1 MINGDYLAIE
11 KPLLYLHILAGFIS
25 LAIAYVLLFIKK
37 GNKRHKKLGMIY
49 VYGMTTIFVTAIPLS
64 LLGEFNPFLF
74 VIAIFSFY
82 LAFSGYRQGRDR
94 NGAREQID
102 KVLGVFITAT
112 SILFY
117 SMAVS
122 LYLIEDSM
130 WITSVVFGSIA
141 LGMGINDFRRMKID
155 ERPDFYDRTNL
166 HLNLMLA
173 GTIATTTAFIV
184 TLNPFSIDWLNWVA
198 PTIVG
203 TPIIIYFSRRELAK
217 KQLKLLNTFS

>member
-11 KPLLYLHILAGFIS
+11 RPLLYLHILAGFIS
-25 LAIAYVLLFIKK
+25 LAIAYILLFIKK

-49 VYGMTTIFVTAIPLS
+49 VYGMTTIFLTAIPLS

-203 TPIIIYFSRRELAK
+203 TPIIIYFSSRELAK
-217 KQLKLLNTFS
+217 KVT

>member
-11 KPLLYLHILAGFIS
+11 RPLLYLHILAGFIS
-25 LAIAYVLLFIKK
+25 LGIAYFLLFIKK

-49 VYGMTTIFVTAIPLS
+49 VYGMSTIFVTAIPLS

-117 SMAVS
+117 SMAVN

-130 WITSVVFGSIA
+130 WITSVIFGSVA
-141 LGMGINDFRRMKID
+141 LVFGINDFRRMKLI
-155 ERPDFYDRTNL
+155 ERPNFYDRTNL

-184 TLNPFSIDWLNWVA
+184 TLDPFATLWMNWVA
-198 PTIVG
+198 PTIIG

-217 KQLKLLNTFS
+217 KAT

>member
-25 LAIAYVLLFIKK
+25 LGIAYVLLFIKK
-37 GNKRHKKLGMIY
+37 GNKRHKKLGIIY
-49 VYGMTTIFVTAIPLS
+49 VYGMSTIFVTAIPLS
-64 LLGEFNPFLF
+64 LIGEFNPFLF

-102 KVLGVFITAT
+102 KALGIFITAT

-130 WITSVVFGSIA
+130 WITSVIFGSIA
-141 LGMGINDFRRMKID
+141 LVFSINDFRRMKII
-155 ERPDFYDRTNL
+155 ERPNFYDRTNL

-184 TLNPFSIDWLNWVA
+184 TIEPFSTLWLNWVA

-203 TPIIIYFSRRELAK
+203 TPIIIYFSNRELAK
-217 KQLKLLNTFS
+217 KVT

>member
-11 KPLLYLHILAGFIS
+11 RPLLYLHILAGFIS
-25 LAIAYVLLFIKK
+25 LGIAYFLLFIKK

-49 VYGMTTIFVTAIPLS
+49 VYGMSTIFVTAIPLS

-82 LAFSGYRQGRDR
+82 LAFSGYRQGTDR
-94 NGAREQID
+94 NGARERID

-112 SILFY
+112 GILFY

-122 LYLIEDSM
+122 AYLVDDSM
-130 WITSVVFGSIA
+130 WITSVIFGTIA
-141 LGMGINDFRRMKID
+141 LVFGINDSFRMKIV
-155 ERPDFYDRTNL
+155 ERPNFYDRTNL
-166 HLNLMLA
+166 HLNLMLG

-184 TLNPFSIDWLNWVA
+184 TIDPFATLWLNWVA

-217 KQLKLLNTFS
+217 KAK

>member
-25 LAIAYVLLFIKK
+25 LGIAYVLLFIKK

-49 VYGMTTIFVTAIPLS
+49 VYGMSTIFVTAIPLS

-74 VIAIFSFY
+74 VTAIFSFY

-130 WITSVVFGSIA
+130 WITSVIFGSIA
-141 LGMGINDFRRMKID
+141 LGMGINDFRRMKIV

-184 TLNPFSIDWLNWVA
+184 TLDPFSIDWLNWVS

-203 TPIIIYFSRRELAK
+203 TPIIIYFSKRELAK
-217 KQLKLLNTFS
+217 KVT

>member
-1 MINGDYLAIE
+1 MIDGDYLAIE

-64 LLGEFNPFLF
+64 LLGEFNSFLF

-217 KQLKLLNTFS
+217 KAT

>member
-64 LLGEFNPFLF
+64 LLGEFNSFLF

-94 NGAREQID
+94 NGARGQID

-117 SMAVS
+117 SMAMS

-217 KQLKLLNTFS
+217 KAT

>member
-11 KPLLYLHILAGFIS
+11 RPLLYLHILAGFIS
-25 LAIAYVLLFIKK
+25 LGIAYFLLFIKK

-49 VYGMTTIFVTAIPLS
+49 VYVMSTIFVTAIPLS

-82 LAFSGYRQGRDR
+82 LAFSGYRQGTDR
-94 NGAREQID
+94 NGARERID

-112 SILFY
+112 GILFY

-122 LYLIEDSM
+122 AYLVEDSM
-130 WITSVVFGSIA
+130 WITSVIFGTIA
-141 LGMGINDFRRMKID
+141 LVFGINDSFRMKIV
-155 ERPDFYDRTNL
+155 ERPNFYDRTNL
-166 HLNLMLA
+166 HLNLMLG

-184 TLNPFSIDWLNWVA
+184 TIDPFATLWLNWVA

-217 KQLKLLNTFS
+217 KAK

>member
-25 LAIAYVLLFIKK
+25 LGIAYVLLFIKK

-49 VYGMTTIFVTAIPLS
+49 VYVMSTIFVTAIPLS

-141 LGMGINDFRRMKID
+141 LGMGINDFRRMKIV

-166 HLNLMLA
+166 HLNLMLG

-184 TLNPFSIDWLNWVA
+184 TIDPFSILWLNWVA

-217 KQLKLLNTFS
+217 KAT

>member
-1 MINGDYLAIE
+1 MISNDYLAIE

-25 LAIAYVLLFIKK
+25 LGIAYVLLFIKK
-37 GNKRHKKLGMIY
+37 GNKRHKKLGIIY
-49 VYGMTTIFVTAIPLS
+49 VYGMSTIFVTAIPLS

-102 KVLGVFITAT
+102 KALGIFITAT

-130 WITSVVFGSIA
+130 WITSVIFGSIA
-141 LGMGINDFRRMKID
+141 LVFSINDFRRMKIV
-155 ERPDFYDRTNL
+155 ERPNFYDKTNL

-184 TLNPFSIDWLNWVA
+184 TIEPFSTLWLNWVA

-203 TPIIIYFSRRELAK
+203 TPIIIYFSNRELAK
-217 KQLKLLNTFS
+217 KVT

>member
-1 MINGDYLAIE
+1 MISNDYLAIE
-11 KPLLYLHILAGFIS
+11 KPLLYFHILAGFIS
-25 LAIAYVLLFIKK
+25 LGIAYVLLFIKK

-49 VYGMTTIFVTAIPLS
+49 VYGMSTIFVTAIPLS

-102 KVLGVFITAT
+102 KALGIFITAT

-130 WITSVVFGSIA
+130 WITSVIFGSIA
-141 LGMGINDFRRMKID
+141 LVFSINDFRRMKIV
-155 ERPDFYDRTNL
+155 ERPNFYDKTNL

-184 TLNPFSIDWLNWVA
+184 TIEPFSTLWLNWVA

-203 TPIIIYFSRRELAK
+203 TPIIIYFSNRELAK
-217 KQLKLLNTFS
+217 KVT

>member
-11 KPLLYLHILAGFIS
+11 KPLLYLHILAGLIS
-25 LAIAYVLLFIKK
+25 LGIAYVLLFIKK
-37 GNKRHKKLGMIY
+37 GNKRHKKLGLIY
-49 VYGMTTIFVTAIPLS
+49 VYGMSTIFVTAIPLS

-74 VIAIFSFY
+74 VVAIFSFY

-141 LGMGINDFRRMKID
+141 LGMGINDFRRMKIL

-184 TLNPFSIDWLNWVA
+184 TIDPFSILWLNWVA

-217 KQLKLLNTFS
+217 KAT

>member
-1 MINGDYLAIE
+1 MISNDYLAIE

-25 LAIAYVLLFIKK
+25 LGIAYVLLFIKK

-102 KVLGVFITAT
+102 KALGIFITAT

-130 WITSVVFGSIA
+130 WITSVIFGSIA
-141 LGMGINDFRRMKID
+141 LVFSINDFRRMKIV
-155 ERPDFYDRTNL
+155 ERPNFYDKTNL

-184 TLNPFSIDWLNWVA
+184 TIEPFSTLWRNWVA

-203 TPIIIYFSRRELAK
+203 TPIIIYFSNRELAK
-217 KQLKLLNTFS
+217 KVT

>member
-25 LAIAYVLLFIKK
+25 LAIAYILLFIKK

-49 VYGMTTIFVTAIPLS
+49 VYGMSTIFVTAIPLS

-74 VIAIFSFY
+74 VVAIFSFY

-141 LGMGINDFRRMKID
+141 LGMGINDLRRMKIV

-217 KQLKLLNTFS
+217 KVT

>member
-25 LAIAYVLLFIKK
+25 LGIAYVLLFIKK

-49 VYGMTTIFVTAIPLS
+49 VYGMSTIFVTAIPLS
-64 LLGEFNPFLF
+64 LIGEFNPFLF

-102 KVLGVFITAT
+102 KALGIFITAT

-117 SMAVS
+117 SMGVS
-122 LYLIEDSM
+122 LYLIEDPM
-130 WITSVVFGSIA
+130 WITSVIFGSIA
-141 LGMGINDFRRMKID
+141 LVFSINDFRRMKIV
-155 ERPDFYDRTNL
+155 ERPNFYDRTNL

-184 TLNPFSIDWLNWVA
+184 TIDPFSTLWLNWIA

-203 TPIIIYFSRRELAK
+203 TPIIIYFSKRELAK
-217 KQLKLLNTFS
+217 KVT

>member
-94 NGAREQID
+94 NGARGQID

-184 TLNPFSIDWLNWVA
+184 TLNLFSIDWLNWVA

-217 KQLKLLNTFS
+217 KAT

>member
-64 LLGEFNPFLF
+64 LLGEFNSFLF

-117 SMAVS
+117 SMAMS

-203 TPIIIYFSRRELAK
+203 TPIIIYFSIRELAK
-217 KQLKLLNTFS
+217 KAT

>member
-117 SMAVS
+117 SMAMS

-217 KQLKLLNTFS
+217 KAT

>member
-25 LAIAYVLLFIKK
+25 LGIAYVLLFIKK

-49 VYGMTTIFVTAIPLS
+49 VYGMSTIFVTAIPLS

-74 VIAIFSFY
+74 VTAIFSFY

-130 WITSVVFGSIA
+130 WITSVIFGSIA
-141 LGMGINDFRRMKID
+141 LGMGINDFRRMKIV

-184 TLNPFSIDWLNWVA
+184 TLNPFSIDWLNWVS

-203 TPIIIYFSRRELAK
+203 TPIIIYFSKRELAK
-217 KQLKLLNTFS
+217 KVT

>member
-1 MINGDYLAIE
+1 MISNDYLAIE

-25 LAIAYVLLFIKK
+25 LGIAYVLLFIKK

-102 KVLGVFITAT
+102 KALGIFITAT

-130 WITSVVFGSIA
+130 WITSVIFGSIA
-141 LGMGINDFRRMKID
+141 LVFSINDFRRMKIV
-155 ERPDFYDRTNL
+155 ERPNFYDKTNL

-184 TLNPFSIDWLNWVA
+184 TIEPLSTLWLNWVS
-198 PTIVG
+198 PC
-203 TPIIIYFSRRELAK
+203 
-217 KQLKLLNTFS
+217 LLYTSDAADE

>member
-1 MINGDYLAIE
+1 MISNDYLAIE

-25 LAIAYVLLFIKK
+25 LGIAYVLLFIKK

-102 KVLGVFITAT
+102 KALGIFITAT

-130 WITSVVFGSIA
+130 WITSVIFGSIA
-141 LGMGINDFRRMKID
+141 LVFSINDFRRMKIV
-155 ERPDFYDRTNL
+155 ERPNFYDKTNL

-184 TLNPFSIDWLNWVA
+184 TIEPFSTLWLNWVA

-203 TPIIIYFSRRELAK
+203 TPIIIYFSNRELAK
-217 KQLKLLNTFS
+217 KAT

>member
-1 MINGDYLAIE
+1 MISNDYLAIE

-25 LAIAYVLLFIKK
+25 LGIAYVLLFIKK

-102 KVLGVFITAT
+102 KALGIFITAT

-122 LYLIEDSM
+122 LYLIEDPM
-130 WITSVVFGSIA
+130 WITSVIFGSIA
-141 LGMGINDFRRMKID
+141 LVFSINDFRRMKIV
-155 ERPDFYDRTNL
+155 ERPNFYDKTNL

-184 TLNPFSIDWLNWVA
+184 TIEPLSTLWLNWVA

-203 TPIIIYFSRRELAK
+203 TPIIIYFSKRELAK
-217 KQLKLLNTFS
+217 KAT

>member
-11 KPLLYLHILAGFIS
+11 RPLLYLHILAGFIS
-25 LAIAYVLLFIKK
+25 LGIAYFLLFIKK

-49 VYGMTTIFVTAIPLS
+49 VYGMSTIFVTAIPLS

-82 LAFSGYRQGRDR
+82 LAFSGYRQGTDR
-94 NGAREQID
+94 NGARERID

-112 SILFY
+112 GILFY

-122 LYLIEDSM
+122 AYLVEDSM
-130 WITSVVFGSIA
+130 WITSVLFGTIA
-141 LGMGINDFRRMKID
+141 LVFGINDSFRMKIV
-155 ERPDFYDRTNL
+155 ERPNFYDRTNL
-166 HLNLMLA
+166 HLNLMLG

-184 TLNPFSIDWLNWVA
+184 TIDPFATLWLNWVA

-217 KQLKLLNTFS
+217 KAK

>member
-11 KPLLYLHILAGFIS
+11 RPLLYLHILAGFIS
-25 LAIAYVLLFIKK
+25 LGIAYFLLFIKK
-37 GNKRHKKLGMIY
+37 GDKRHKKFGMIY
-49 VYGMTTIFVTAIPLS
+49 VYGMSTIFVTAIPLS

-82 LAFSGYRQGRDR
+82 LAFSGFRQGRDR

-112 SILFY
+112 GILFY

-122 LYLIEDSM
+122 LFLIEDSM
-130 WITSVVFGSIA
+130 WITSVLFGSIA
-141 LGMGINDFRRMKID
+141 LGLGFNDFRRMKIV
-155 ERPDFYDRTNL
+155 ERPNFYDRSNL

-184 TLNPFSIDWLNWVA
+184 TLDPFATLWLNWVA

-203 TPIIIYFSRRELAK
+203 TPIIIYFSKRELAK
-217 KQLKLLNTFS
+217 KAT

>member
-1 MINGDYLAIE
+1 MISNDYLAIE

-25 LAIAYVLLFIKK
+25 LGIAYVLLFIKK

-102 KVLGVFITAT
+102 KALGIFITAT

-130 WITSVVFGSIA
+130 WITSVIFGSIA
-141 LGMGINDFRRMKID
+141 LVFSINDFRRMKIV
-155 ERPDFYDRTNL
+155 ERPNFYDKTNL

-184 TLNPFSIDWLNWVA
+184 TIEPFSTLWLNWVA

-203 TPIIIYFSRRELAK
+203 TPIIIYFSKRELAK
-217 KQLKLLNTFS
+217 KVT

>member
-25 LAIAYVLLFIKK
+25 LGIAYVLLFMKK
-37 GNKRHKKLGMIY
+37 GNKRHKKLGIIY
-49 VYGMTTIFVTAIPLS
+49 VYGMSTIFVTAIPLS
-64 LLGEFNPFLF
+64 LIGEFNPFLF

-102 KVLGVFITAT
+102 KALGIFITAT

-117 SMAVS
+117 SMAVN

-130 WITSVVFGSIA
+130 WITSVIFGSIA
-141 LGMGINDFRRMKID
+141 LVFSINDFRRMKIV
-155 ERPDFYDRTNL
+155 ERPNFYDRTNL

-184 TLNPFSIDWLNWVA
+184 TIDPFSTLWLNWIA

-203 TPIIIYFSRRELAK
+203 TPIIIYFSKRELAK
-217 KQLKLLNTFS
+217 KVT

>member
-25 LAIAYVLLFIKK
+25 LGIAYVLLFIKK

-49 VYGMTTIFVTAIPLS
+49 VYGMSTIFVTAIPLS

-130 WITSVVFGSIA
+130 WITSVIFGTIA
-141 LGMGINDFRRMKID
+141 LVFGINDSRRMKIV

-166 HLNLMLA
+166 HLNLMLG
-173 GTIATTTAFIV
+173 GTVATTTAFIV
-184 TLNPFSIDWLNWVA
+184 TIDPFSILWLNWVA

-217 KQLKLLNTFS
+217 KAT

>member
-1 MINGDYLAIE
+1 MISNDYLAIE

-25 LAIAYVLLFIKK
+25 LGIAYVLLFIKK

-102 KVLGVFITAT
+102 KALGIFITAT

-122 LYLIEDSM
+122 LYLIEDPM
-130 WITSVVFGSIA
+130 WITSVIFGSIA
-141 LGMGINDFRRMKID
+141 LVFSINDFRRMKIV
-155 ERPDFYDRTNL
+155 ERPNFYDKTNL

-184 TLNPFSIDWLNWVA
+184 TIEPLSTLWLNWVS

-203 TPIIIYFSRRELAK
+203 TPIIIYFSKRELAK
-217 KQLKLLNTFS
+217 KAT

>member
-25 LAIAYVLLFIKK
+25 LGIAYVLLFIKK

-49 VYGMTTIFVTAIPLS
+49 VYGMSTIFVTAIPLS

-130 WITSVVFGSIA
+130 WITSVLFGSIA
-141 LGMGINDFRRMKID
+141 LGMGINDFRRMKIV

-166 HLNLMLA
+166 HLNLMLG

-184 TLNPFSIDWLNWVA
+184 TIDPFSILWLNWVA

-217 KQLKLLNTFS
+217 KAT

>member
-11 KPLLYLHILAGFIS
+11 RPLLYLHILAGFIS
-25 LAIAYVLLFIKK
+25 LGIAYFLLFIKK
-37 GNKRHKKLGMIY
+37 GNKRHKNLGIIY
-49 VYGMTTIFVTAIPLS
+49 VYGMSTIFVTAIPLS

-217 KQLKLLNTFS
+217 KAT

>member
-11 KPLLYLHILAGFIS
+11 RLLLYLHILAGFIS
-25 LAIAYVLLFIKK
+25 LGIAYFLLFIKK

-49 VYGMTTIFVTAIPLS
+49 VYGMSTIFVTAIPLS
-64 LLGEFNPFLF
+64 LLGEFNQFLF

-117 SMAVS
+117 SMAVN

-130 WITSVVFGSIA
+130 WITSVIFGSVA
-141 LGMGINDFRRMKID
+141 LVFGINDFRRMKLI
-155 ERPDFYDRTNL
+155 ERPNFYDRTNL

-184 TLNPFSIDWLNWVA
+184 TLDPFATLWMNWVA
-198 PTIVG
+198 PTIIG

-217 KQLKLLNTFS
+217 KAT

>member
-64 LLGEFNPFLF
+64 LLGEFNSFLF

-217 KQLKLLNTFS
+217 KAT

>member
-25 LAIAYVLLFIKK
+25 LGIAYVLLFIKK

-49 VYGMTTIFVTAIPLS
+49 VYGMSTIFVTAIPLS

-102 KVLGVFITAT
+102 KVLGVFSTAT

-141 LGMGINDFRRMKID
+141 LGMGINDFRRMKIV

-166 HLNLMLA
+166 HLNLMLG

-184 TLNPFSIDWLNWVA
+184 TIDPFSILWLNWVA

-217 KQLKLLNTFS
+217 KAT

>member
-11 KPLLYLHILAGFIS
+11 RPLLYLHILAGFIS
-25 LAIAYVLLFIKK
+25 LGIAYFLLFIKK
-37 GNKRHKKLGMIY
+37 GSKRHKKLGMIY
-49 VYGMTTIFVTAIPLS
+49 VYGMSTIFVTAIPLS

-102 KVLGVFITAT
+102 KALGIFITGT

-117 SMAVS
+117 GLAISA
-122 LYLIEDSM
+122 YLVEDSM
-130 WITSVVFGSIA
+130 WITSVIFGTIALVFGV
-141 LGMGINDFRRMKID
+141 NDYRRMKIV

-166 HLNLMLA
+166 HLNLMLG

-184 TLNPFSIDWLNWVA
+184 TIDPFSILWLNWVA

-217 KQLKLLNTFS
+217 KAT

>member
-11 KPLLYLHILAGFIS
+11 RPLLYLHILAGFIS
-25 LAIAYVLLFIKK
+25 LGIAYFLLFTKK

-49 VYGMTTIFVTAIPLS
+49 VYGMSTIFVTAIPLS

-102 KVLGVFITAT
+102 KVLGVFITT
-112 SILFY
+112 TGILFY

-122 LYLIEDSM
+122 LFLIEDSM
-130 WITSVVFGSIA
+130 WITSLLFGSIA
-141 LGMGINDFRRMKID
+141 LVLGINDFRRMKIV
-155 ERPDFYDRTNL
+155 ERPNFYDRTNL

-184 TLNPFSIDWLNWVA
+184 TIEPFATIWFNWVA

-203 TPIIIYFSRRELAK
+203 TPIIIYFSKRELAK
-217 KQLKLLNTFS
+217 KTT

>member
-25 LAIAYVLLFIKK
+25 LGIAYVLLFIKK

-49 VYGMTTIFVTAIPLS
+49 VYGMTTIFLTAIPLS

-184 TLNPFSIDWLNWVA
+184 TLNPFSIDWLNWVS

-217 KQLKLLNTFS
+217 KVT